1 MRLRVAL
8 LGCALVLVAAG
19 CGASTGLRVE
29 GSGPPGPAP
38 QSTAPPPAS
47 TTTGAAPSKPSA
59 VRRRISIGAPAAIA
73 YYNGDL
79 WVAAHPGSGR
89 LVGTLLRYD
98 VATGQSTSGP
108 VQLPPSR
115 RRYLL
120 AVGDA
125 GVWVA
130 GDSGV
135 WEIDPSTGAIQL
147 AVPLGGTPT
156 ALLEAGAVLWATVPG
171 GANGWLV
178 RIDPATGRV
187 VRRIAVGPDPL
198 AITALG
204 NRVWVSDGSQLSIDS
219 LRAQSGRS
227 LGSTPLPQLPGR
239 LPRQLTVF
247 DGSLWV
253 YEQNALARVG
263 PATGA
268 LESTYL
274 VDPVAGGDMAAG
286 SGGVWLAVAG
296 RGGRTAVDRFDPVS
310 GAFPSSPIPLGR
322 GAVSLAT
329 DGSGVWVMLQS
340 EGVLV
345 DVQPVAP

>member
-1 MRLRVAL
+1 MRLRLAVAAVAVAL
-8 LGCALVLVAAG
+8 LAAG
-19 CGASTGLRVE
+19 CGATGGLRVE
-29 GSGPPGPAP
+29 GSGPPGSAP
-38 QSTAPPPAS
+38 RSTVPPPSS
-47 TTTGAAPSKPSA
+47 TTAGTSPSRPSA
-59 VRRRISIGAPAAIA
+59 VRHRIPIGAPAAIA

-79 WVAAHPGSGR
+79 WVAVHPGSGR

-98 VATGQSTSGP
+98 VSTGQPGAP
-108 VQLPPSR
+108 GVQLPPAH

-147 AVPLGGTPT
+147 AVPLGGRPT

-171 GANGWLV
+171 SPDGWLV
-178 RIDPATGRV
+178 RIDPASGRI
-187 VRRIAVGPDPL
+187 VRRIAVGPEPL
-198 AITALG
+198 AITALQ
-204 NRVWVSDGSQLSIDS
+204 NRGWVSDGSQLSVDS

-239 LPRQLTVF
+239 LPSQLTVF
-247 DGSLWV
+247 DGALWV
-253 YEQNALARVG
+253 YEQNALARVAVG
-263 PATGA
+263 TSA
-268 LESTYL
+268 LERTYL

-296 RGGRTAVDRFDPVS
+296 RGGRTAVGRFDPAS
-310 GAFPSSPIPLGR
+310 GTFPSSPVVLGR
-322 GAVSLAT
+322 GPVSLAT
-329 DGSGVWVMLQS
+329 DGSGVWAMIQG

-345 DVQPVAP
+345 DVQPATP